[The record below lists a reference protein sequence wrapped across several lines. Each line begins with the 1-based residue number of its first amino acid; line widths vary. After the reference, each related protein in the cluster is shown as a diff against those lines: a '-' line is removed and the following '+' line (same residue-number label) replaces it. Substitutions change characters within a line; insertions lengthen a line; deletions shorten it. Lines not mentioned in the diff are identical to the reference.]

1 MPKSKLY
8 IMIIIKYIYNRLL
21 EASTWR
27 NLILFAGG
35 SWAVKNPD
43 QAELII
49 PVCVSVAGFMGSLFP
64 DILGTPKKIK
74 SDSEPE
80 SKTSEIETVGWG
92 DK

>member
-8 IMIIIKYIYNRLL
+8 VMIIIKYIYNRLL

-27 NLILFAGG
+27 NLILLAGG

-49 PVCVSVAGFMGSLFP
+49 PVCVSVAGFMGSLLP
-64 DILGTPKKIK
+64 DILGKKVEPKT
-74 SDSEPE
+74 DLET
-80 SKTSEIETVGWG
+80 KTSEIETTGWG